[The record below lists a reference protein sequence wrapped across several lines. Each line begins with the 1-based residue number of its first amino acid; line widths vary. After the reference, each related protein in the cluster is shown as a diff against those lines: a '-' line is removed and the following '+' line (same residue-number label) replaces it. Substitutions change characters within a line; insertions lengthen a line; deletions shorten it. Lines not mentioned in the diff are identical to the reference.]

1 MRINYKNI
9 TRKIK
14 ETILKTDS
22 SAQIILY
29 GSRARGD
36 AKKDSDWDVLIL
48 VDKRKVTFGDEQV
61 FRHNLYDLTLE
72 TGQSISAFV
81 YSKKEWNTTQSVTP
95 LYQNIKTEGI
105 YL

>member
-1 MRINYKNI
+1 M
-9 TRKIK
+9 
-14 ETILKTDS
+14 
-22 SAQIILY
+22 LY

-48 VDKRKVTFGDEQV
+48 IDKPRVTFKDEQV

-81 YSKKEWNTTQSVTP
+81 YSKKEWNTKQSITP
-95 LYQNIKTEGI
+95 LYQNIKKEGI